1 MQEPSDLAVVRVR
14 HPLKVRLL
22 RVTRVESV
30 TPYLRRIV
38 LGGDALADFVSAS
51 FDDHV
56 KVLFPEPGQD
66 RPNMPTIGPNGFVF
80 ADGTSRP
87 AVRDFTPRRFDP
99 QRRELELEFA
109 LHDAGP
115 ATAWARQAQVGH
127 YLGIGGPRGSR
138 VISAGF
144 DWHVLIGDDTALPA
158 IARRLQEL
166 PSTARAIVVVE
177 VDDPSARIDFLATA
191 ALDAHWCYRNG
202 SDPNGDPPLLRAVRE
217 LQWPQG
223 ERVGEG
229 YVWAAGE
236 SSVIRAVRQHLLAE
250 RGVDKSRLHAAGYW
264 KRGAQG
270 VHESLED

>member
-1 MQEPSDLAVVRVR
+1 MQEPNDLAVVRVR

-30 TPYLRRIV
+30 TPHLRRIV
-38 LGGDALADFVSAS
+38 LTGEALADFVSAS

-80 ADGTSRP
+80 ADGMQRP
-87 AVRDFTPRRFDP
+87 VVRDFTPRRFDSEL
-99 QRRELELEFA
+99 RELELEFA

-115 ATAWARQAQVGH
+115 ATDWARQAQVGQH
-127 YLGIGGPRGSR
+127 LGIGGPRGSR
-138 VISAGF
+138 VIPAGF

-158 IARRLQEL
+158 IARRVQEL
-166 PSTARAIVVVE
+166 PATARAIVVVE
-177 VDDPSARIDFLATA
+177 VEDPSARIDFVATA
-191 ALDAHWCYRNG
+191 ALDAHWCYRSG
-202 SDPNGDPPLLRAVRE
+202 CDPDGEAPLLRAVRE
-217 LQWPQG
+217 LHWPQAQR
-223 ERVGEG
+223 EGEG

-236 SSVIRAVRQHLLAE
+236 SGAIRAVRQHLLAE
-250 RGVDKSRLHAAGYW
+250 RGVEKSRLHAAGYW